1 MEALLPAQP
10 GHAACVA
17 FLEGIS
23 ASDYTLV
30 FNRLLEME
38 LCEVLFNVALKE
50 RYGKRWA
57 SARYDGRARRR
68 AGRLLEAG
76 RRAWAELLD
85 SVSWSYV
92 ELSEVSDDAPELM
105 RAYGFRS
112 YDAVHAASLTVAGLR
127 DMVTLD
133 HGFAAMPQARL
144 TLRARA
150 GLATYANRRYPPKD
164 EPAPRY
170 RDRLWGPGP
179 SQAPLTRFPA
189 SPPSAFWP
197 TRKGQGAQ

>member
-1 MEALLPAQP
+1 MRGPLQRRPQRA
-10 GHAACVA
+10 H
-17 FLEGIS
+17 
-23 ASDYTLV
+23 
-30 FNRLLEME
+30 
-38 LCEVLFNVALKE
+38 
-50 RYGKRWA
+50 GKRWA

-92 ELSEVSDDAPELM
+92 ELSEVSDEAPELM

-144 TLRARA
+144 TVETTRARVS
-150 GLATYANRRYPPKD
+150 TMRR
-164 EPAPRY
+164 R
-170 RDRLWGPGP
+170 R
-179 SQAPLTRFPA
+179 TR
-189 SPPSAFWP
+189 
-197 TRKGQGAQ
+197 G

>member
-1 MEALLPAQP
+1 LPRAVVSFEEADWTPPEALLLDTSIVVEALLPSQP
-10 GHAACVA
+10 AHTACVTFFERVA
-17 FLEGIS
+17 
-23 ASDYTLV
+23 ASDCTLV
-30 FNRLLEME
+30 FSRLLEME

-85 SVSWSYV
+85 SFSWSYV
-92 ELSEVSDDAPELM
+92 ELDEVTDAAPKLM

-112 YDAVHAASLTVAGLR
+112 YDAVHAASLEVVGLR

-133 HGFAAMPQARL
+133 HGFAAMPQSRL
-144 TLRARA
+144 TIHTTRARA
-150 GLATYANRRYPPKD
+150 STMRRRR
-164 EPAPRY
+164 AR
-170 RDRLWGPGP
+170 R
-179 SQAPLTRFPA
+179 
-189 SPPSAFWP
+189 
-197 TRKGQGAQ
+197 